1 MKIFELMIL
10 PLLQNWKFGLSFHHS
25 TTFSGSSYTSNAG
38 SLLAFLF
45 FQDIEWLVGEAKQ
58 RYKNLCGVTTKLTLK
73 THDGALLNPADKIN
87 VVIMNDEELIGEV
100 VGLDLPPLVE
110 RYKSLAAEKSVSKL

>member
-1 MKIFELMIL
+1 M
-10 PLLQNWKFGLSFHHS
+10 
-25 TTFSGSSYTSNAG
+25 
-38 SLLAFLF
+38 
-45 FQDIEWLVGEAKQ
+45 GEAKQ

-100 VGLDLPPLVE
+100 IGLDLPPLVE
-110 RYKSLAAEKSVSKL
+110 RYKSLAAEKSVSKGKSLGTRGRMLQLLGPNSEKYI